1 MNIKKE
7 LGQKIKSLR
16 KKRGLTQERLSEII
30 NISARNLVNI
40 ESGVN
45 FPKAETLEKILK
57 SLNVTTEELFA
68 NNHIKTN
75 KELLECINFYV
86 DFLKNDNKNLQLVYK
101 ILRDIIEN

>member
-40 ESGVN
+40 KSGVN

>member
-86 DFLKNDNKNLQLVYK
+86 DF
-101 ILRDIIEN
+101 